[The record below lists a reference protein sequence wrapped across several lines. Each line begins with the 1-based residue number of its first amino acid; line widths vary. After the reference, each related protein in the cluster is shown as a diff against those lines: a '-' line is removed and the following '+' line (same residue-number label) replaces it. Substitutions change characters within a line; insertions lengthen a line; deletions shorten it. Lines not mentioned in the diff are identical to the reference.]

1 MFYNANEKLPLP
13 YDPLKAL
20 VSPRPIGWIST
31 VSREGHVNLAP
42 YSFFQ
47 AIAQRPGL
55 VLFSSEGNKD
65 SVDFAV
71 ESGEFVCNIATW
83 EFRDAVVLT
92 SDDLPRGHNEFVHAN
107 LTMEP
112 SGLVRPPR
120 VRGISAALECKVT
133 TSFELKDIDGKGINR
148 LVVIGQVIGVYID
161 DKYIKDGKV
170 NSAAMKIIA
179 RCGYLDYAVIE
190 DHFQMKDRQ
199 TRAKPSLV
207 NTAPSD

>member
-1 MFYNANEKLPLP
+1 MFYDAREKLPLP
-13 YDPLKAL
+13 FDPLKAL

-31 VSREGHVNLAP
+31 VSTQGHVNLAP

-47 AIAQRPGL
+47 AIAQRPGM

-65 SVDFAV
+65 SVQFAV

-83 EFRDAVVLT
+83 NFRDEIVLT
-92 SDDLPRGHNEFVHAN
+92 SDDLPRGENEFLHAD
-107 LTMEP
+107 LKMEP

-120 VRGISAALECKVT
+120 IQGIAASLECKVT
-133 TSFELKDIDGKGINR
+133 TSFELTDIDGKGIDR

-161 DKYIKDGKV
+161 DKFIKNGRVD
-170 NSAAMKIIA
+170 SAAMKIIA

-190 DHFQMKDRQ
+190 EYFQMSDRKI
-199 TRAKPSLV
+199 RAKPSLV
-207 NTAPSD
+207 TAGSD

>member
-31 VSREGHVNLAP
+31 MSREGHVNLAP

-65 SVDFAV
+65 SVAFAV

-83 EFRDAVVLT
+83 EFREEVVLT
-92 SDDLPRGHNEFVHAN
+92 SNDLPRGDNEFLHAN
-107 LTMEP
+107 LKMTP

-120 VRGISAALECKVT
+120 VHGIAAALECKVT
-133 TSFELKDIDGKGINR
+133 SSFE
-148 LVVIGQVIGVYID
+148 
-161 DKYIKDGKV
+161 
-170 NSAAMKIIA
+170 
-179 RCGYLDYAVIE
+179 
-190 DHFQMKDRQ
+190 MKDRKI
-199 TRAKPSLV
+199 RAKPSLV
-207 NTAPSD
+207 NIGAN